1 MKIYSVSELINQ
13 NFNVKF
19 LNVLQSFWRST
30 KYFQCIGA
38 PKKQNLFLFLNGC
51 KIKYTD
57 KFGNVLIAQS
67 GDVVYTPLGSEY
79 QAELYDFESE
89 NSHTIDVNFM
99 LADEYGE
106 AAILSDNI
114 QIFHQTEKSNV
125 SALFRQFLN
134 RDFEQNYIQNRI
146 ILFRIIQTLAEKNI
160 VQKDKSLIE
169 PALNYLATHIEENP
183 SIKELAKMCN
193 ISEGYFRKQ
202 FNICMQMSPVEYRN
216 KLRLSRASAYL
227 EYGAVS
233 VQEISDMLGY
243 STVSHFIKEFK
254 KNYGVSPLKYRKTF
268 IN

>member
-1 MKIYSVSELINQ
+1 MKIYSVSDLINQ

-67 GDVVYTPLGSEY
+67 GDVVYTPLGGEY
-79 QAELYDFESE
+79 QAELFDFESE

-99 LADEYGE
+99 LYDEDGD
-106 AAILSDNI
+106 AVILSDNI
-114 QIFHQTEKSNV
+114 LIFHQTENSNV

-134 RDFEQNYIQNRI
+134 TDFEQNYIQNRI

-169 PALNYLATHIEENP
+169 PALSCLASHIEENP
-183 SIKELAKMCN
+183 SVKELAKMCN

-202 FNICMQMSPVEYRN
+202 FNKCIKMSPVEYRN
-216 KLRLSRASAYL
+216 KLRLKRASAYL

-254 KNYGVSPLKYRKTF
+254 KYYGVPPLKYRKTF

>member
-1 MKIYSVSELINQ
+1 MKIYSVSDLITQ

-30 KYFQCIGA
+30 KYFQCIGI

-57 KFGNVLIAQS
+57 KHGNVLVAQS
-67 GDVVYTPLGSEY
+67 GDAVYTPLGSEY
-79 QAELYDFESE
+79 QAEFYDFESE

-99 LADEYGE
+99 LFDENG
-106 AAILSDNI
+106 APVILSDDI
-114 QIFHQTEKSNV
+114 QIFRKTDNSNV

-134 RDFEQNYIQNRI
+134 ADFEQNYIQNRI
-146 ILFRIIQTLAEKNI
+146 ILFRIIQTLAEKNV
-160 VQKDKSLIE
+160 VQNDKSLIE
-169 PALNYLATHIEENP
+169 PALNYLSSHIEENP
-183 SIKELAKMCN
+183 SIKELAKRCN

-202 FNICMQMSPVEYRN
+202 FNKCMKISPVEYRN
-216 KLRLSRASAYL
+216 KLRLNRASAYL
-227 EYGAVS
+227 EYGAIS

-254 KNYGVSPLKYRKTF
+254 KCYGMPPLKYRNALK
-268 IN
+268 